1 MHGCA
6 QPLVD
11 DSTMTRS
18 LSYVRTRLNHFSAGE
33 QERLINWG
41 YTLADAAMRRHV
53 LDKETK
59 PGTLPY
65 PERFH

>member
-1 MHGCA
+1 
-6 QPLVD
+6 
-11 DSTMTRS
+11 MTRS

-41 YTLADAAMRRHV
+41 YTLADVAMRRHV

-59 PGTLPY
+59 PGILPY
-65 PERFH
+65 QERFN